1 MCPRPRTTSDAEIL
15 TAAERAIVRVGPGKF
30 TLGDVGEEAGLSPA
44 GLVQRF
50 GSKGGL
56 LLALAEHRVSGVA
69 GRFAAAR
76 ELHAGALD
84 ALLQALAGI
93 PEHADTPQALANE
106 LAFVQMHLDE
116 PAFHA
121 CALQHARAM
130 LAEIRAL
137 LDEAVQAGELA
148 PCDPDDLSRT
158 VQTAH
163 TGALATWAVYRSG
176 TLDEWLRGEIEAV
189 LEPYRAEPSSIS

>member
-1 MCPRPRTTSDAEIL
+1 MSPRPRSTSDEEIL
-15 TAAERAIVRVGPGKF
+15 AAAARVIARIGPGRF

-56 LLALAEHRVSGVA
+56 VEALGEHRASGVT

-76 ELHAGALD
+76 ELHAGSLD
-84 ALLQALAGI
+84 ALLHALAGLA
-93 PEHADTPQALANE
+93 EHVETPQALANE
-106 LAFVQMHLDE
+106 LAFTQMHLDE

-121 CALQHARAM
+121 HAARQARTT

-137 LDEAVQAGELA
+137 LEEAVQAGELA
-148 PCDPDDLSRT
+148 ECDPDDLSRT

-189 LEPYRAEPSSIS
+189 LEPYRP

>member
-1 MCPRPRTTSDAEIL
+1 VSPRPRSTSDDEIL
-15 TAAERAIVRVGPGKF
+15 AAAARVIARIGPGRF
-30 TLGDVGEEAGLSPA
+30 TLGDVGDEAGLSPA

-56 LLALAEHRVSGVA
+56 VLALAEHRASGVA

-84 ALLQALAGI
+84 ALLHALAGVA
-93 PEHADTPQALANE
+93 EHVETPQALANE
-106 LAFVQMHLDE
+106 LAFTQMHLDE

-121 CALQHARAM
+121 HAARQARAT
-130 LAEIRAL
+130 LSEIRAL
-137 LDEAVQAGELA
+137 LEEAVQGGELA
-148 PCDPDDLSRT
+148 ECDPDDLSRT

-189 LEPYRAEPSSIS
+189 LEPYRT